1 MILFRFLKVIFQTC
15 TISPSGTRT
24 WPRIIPAC
32 KSKIEIIPVENPVAI
47 HVLFW
52 LTQIERTTP
61 TTTPMANKLYAG
73 IHYSKF
79 MVPSLTEGSPTQAQ
93 NISRPFYLPL
103 DSRTATSGTEESN
116 LPSIILP
123 PPPPPPP
130 PPPIP
135 LPPPPPPTNN
145 HMSSPVTTTIL
156 LLVKLRSI
164 AEQIILRQKSESQN
178 GWYKKTNHAKFSEKH
193 FLPPD
198 TYTYICVSGGK
209 K

>member
-116 LPSIILP
+116 LPSIILTP
-123 PPPPPPP
+123 PPSSAH
-130 PPPIP
+130 
-135 LPPPPPPTNN
+135 PPTNN

-178 GWYKKTNHAKFSEKH
+178 GCYKKTNHAKFSEKH